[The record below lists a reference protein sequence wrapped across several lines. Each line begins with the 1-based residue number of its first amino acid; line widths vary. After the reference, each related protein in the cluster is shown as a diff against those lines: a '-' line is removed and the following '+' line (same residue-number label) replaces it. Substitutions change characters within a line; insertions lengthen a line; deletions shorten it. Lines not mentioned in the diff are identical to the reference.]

1 MSDDLQELSET
12 EQEVEQQPEQEVPK
26 KKWEFTEE
34 RRENLRRAREKA
46 AVLRKA
52 MKEAQ
57 QPKPVKKT
65 KLERQLDEIK
75 AAEPPEPKPEMNA
88 EPKVAPQP
96 RVAPQPKPEAKK
108 PEAKK
113 PEEDVQTPLKRSFAK
128 QHRFYTL

>member
-65 KLERQLDEIK
+65 KLERQLDVMK
-75 AAEPPEPKPEMNA
+75 AETPEVAPKPKVEPEAGELKKVEPKKVESKKL
-88 EPKVAPQP
+88 EPKKV
-96 RVAPQPKPEAKK
+96 
-108 PEAKK
+108 
-113 PEEDVQTPLKRSFAK
+113 EEDVQTPLKRSFAK